1 MRQILSIVD
10 NNREDFAS
18 PFKGALRDTEVGD
31 PYGLDRIVEN
41 CDWQHNKIYAVTC
54 SQGNA
59 SRSHDPSRQ
68 DPARLRINV
77 DVSHELFLKHTFR
90 PRIH

>member
-10 NNREDFAS
+10 NNQEEFAS
-18 PFKGALRDTEVGD
+18 PFEGALRDTEVSD
-31 PYGLDRIVEN
+31 PCGLDRIVEN
-41 CDWQHNKIYAVTC
+41 CDWPHDKIYAVTC

-68 DPARLRINV
+68 DPARLRITV
-77 DVSHELFLKHTFR
+77 DVSHELFLKHTLG
-90 PRIH
+90 PRFH